1 MTQMR
6 SGAGDRT
13 GEKADG
19 AARAHEF
26 DLAREISPRRHSTEA
41 GDIEG
46 LVAEQLEHFGVS
58 PDSAY
63 GARLGA
69 FARSLYAGHASLKDL
84 YQTGLGELAT
94 LPRKDRVERF
104 AAQKFLAYQL
114 AKILDTLQQSSRGVY
129 QSVVNDPSQRSRKG
143 PYPVFD
149 NVTAIFSAQPVITR
163 TATYIYAC
171 AEWVEDAFQGKE
183 LMLEIYSRLLNPTN
197 VSLANQIVDIEAG
210 ELAHEYFAWNFN
222 SGMAAVD
229 GILSHLLGYEDV
241 VLASRNVY
249 GGTYQLMV
257 DWFGKKSNLDIGV
270 RFFDG
275 CEESDFVRAL
285 DETARVYKDRLDR
298 GRNIYVY
305 LESPCNPHGHVLDVP
320 AMCKVAHARGI
331 TVICDSTVGTPF
343 LHRPLRRED
352 PMERPDFV
360 VHSYTKDLA
369 GHGSTTAGVVIG
381 RNERMFLGKHDSVEG
396 LDVDGSKRVWH
407 GEETL
412 FWNVYYIKGAFLD
425 AEKSFEVLNGMHTLE
440 LRMLQKCAN
449 TLFMGEFL
457 SRHPDIN
464 VNGAV
469 APDSKNRAVRE
480 RCLFLGL
487 PAPLFTFDFEGKDG
501 KGGLFTRGCFKR
513 FFDMLDPAFGHQV
526 SLGQPNTVCLCPAIT
541 SHSEMDDKALHEAG
555 ISLTTTRVAVG
566 TEDARN
572 LAVHLINAAAATLDA
587 ERPGFSAKFP
597 GAEEIDAM
605 YRKHYLDVH
614 TRYAESL
621 APMAEL
627 MA

>member
-1 MTQMR
+1 MSAVDS
-6 SGAGDRT
+6 SGASLSDAKR
-13 GEKADG
+13 
-19 AARAHEF
+19 EF
-26 DLAREISPRRHSTEA
+26 ELARQISPRRHSTESSDVA
-41 GDIEG
+41 G
-46 LVAEQLEHFGVS
+46 LAREQLVHFGV
-58 PDSAY
+58 DADTDY
-63 GARLGA
+63 GRRLAGLA
-69 FARSLYAGHASLKDL
+69 EHLYSGHANLREL
-84 YQTGLGELAT
+84 YETGLREMAS
-94 LPRKDRVERF
+94 LPRKDRAQRF
-104 AAQKFLAYQL
+104 AAQKFLAYQM
-114 AKILDTLQQSSRGVY
+114 AKMLDTLQQSSRGVY
-129 QSVVNDPSQRSRKG
+129 QSVVSDPSQRSRKG

-171 AEWVEDAFQGKE
+171 AEWVEDAFKGEE

-197 VSLANQIVDIEAG
+197 VTLANQIVDIEAG
-210 ELAHEYFAWNFN
+210 PLAREYFAWNFN

-229 GILSHLLGYEDV
+229 GILSHLVGYEDI
-241 VLASRNVY
+241 VLSSRNVY

-257 DWFGKKSNLDIGV
+257 DWFGKKSNLDVGV

-275 CEESDFVRAL
+275 CELEDFAKAL
-285 DETARVYKDRLDR
+285 EETERMYADRIAK
-298 GRNIYVY
+298 GRKIYVY

-320 AMCKVAHARGI
+320 AMCRLAHEKGL

-343 LHRPLRRED
+343 LHRPLQRED
-352 PMERPDFV
+352 VLERPDFV

-381 RNERMFLGKHDSVEG
+381 RNERMFMGKHESVEG

-407 GEETL
+407 GEETM

-425 AEKSFEVLNGMHTLE
+425 SEKSFEVLNGMHTLE

-457 SRHPDIN
+457 SAHPDIN

-469 APDSKNRAVRE
+469 APDSPNRPIRE
-480 RCLFLGL
+480 KCLYMGL

-501 KGGLFTRGCFKR
+501 KGVFSRDTFKR
-513 FFDMLDPAFGHQV
+513 FFDMLDPVFGHQV

-541 SHSEMDDKALHEAG
+541 SHSELDEQALKDAG
-555 ISLTTTRVAVG
+555 IALTTTRVAVG
-566 TEDARN
+566 TEDGRS
-572 LAVHLINAAAATLDA
+572 LAVHLIKAAEATLDL
-587 ERPGFSAKFP
+587 EVPGFSEKFP
-597 GAEEIDAM
+597 TGDALDEM
-605 YRKHYLDVH
+605 YRRHYLDVH
-614 TRYAESL
+614 TRYAEGMAST
-621 APMAEL
+621 AEL